1 MRTITP
7 AVLLLAMDQISKRA
21 RPTSNH
27 VTSALSQV
35 AVARH
40 VSFSQVLAPAR
51 DAIGTRAAPGRDMS
65 ILKLGGLV
73 FAISLAG
80 CLDDPDVE
88 PLPPEEIDTEYDTDF
103 EEDANGNPVPSD
115 DTCSERRKADGP
127 CAP

>member
-7 AVLLLAMDQISKRA
+7 AVLLLAMDQTHKRA
-21 RPTSNH
+21 CPTSNH
-27 VTSALSQV
+27 VTTALSQV

-40 VSFSQVLAPAR
+40 VSCSQVRAPAR
-51 DAIGTRAAPGRDMS
+51 DTIGTRAAPGCGMS
-65 ILKLGGLV
+65 ILKLGGLL
-73 FAISLAG
+73 FAISLCG

-88 PLPPEEIDTEYDTDF
+88 PLPPEEIDSEYDTDLD
-103 EEDANGNPVPSD
+103 EDADDNPVPSD